1 MTENDKFI
9 PERYYSEMSQKAAEF
24 NVDNYYQSFE
34 YPSNIK
40 RVISNSED
48 LFFCGAE
55 WQRNNLWISVEEVG
69 YPPYDKKCEIDKR
82 KRYLLRFVSGSISQT
97 VSYKV
102 GYLAREDRFVGEM
115 DWVSVTHWMPIPEMK
130 KGE

>member
-1 MTENDKFI
+1 MNKLEEAANAFADEHGFRVPYNVSGREITNDD
-9 PERYYSEMSQKAAEF
+9 YYDKVDIKASKDGFLA
-24 NVDNYYQSFE
+24 
-34 YPSNIK
+34 
-40 RVISNSED
+40 
-48 LFFCGAE
+48 GAE
-55 WQRNNLWISVEEVG
+55 WQKNNMWISVEEFG

-102 GYLAREDRFVGEM
+102 GYLDREDRFVGEM
-115 DWVSVTHWMPIPEMK
+115 DWVSVTHWMPIPEIK

>member
-55 WQRNNLWISVEEVG
+55 WQRNNLWISVEEFG

-82 KRYLLRFVSGSISQT
+82 ERYLLRVVSGSISQT
-97 VSYKV
+97 VNYKI
-102 GYLAREDRFVGEM
+102 GYLARGERFVGEM
-115 DWVSVTHWMPIPEMK
+115 DWVSVTHWMPIPKFNE
-130 KGE
+130 

>member
-1 MTENDKFI
+1 MTEEDKFI

-34 YPSNIK
+34 YPSNTK
-40 RVISNSED
+40 RIISNSED

-55 WQRNNLWISVEEVG
+55 WQRNNLWIPVEEG
-69 YPPYDKKCEIDKR
+69 LPDIDKQC
-82 KRYLLRFVSGSISQT
+82 FVITKNGKCSVSNMYIPKDCYGNVLGEKEWKGSQSFKDSI
-97 VSYKV
+97 V
-102 GYLAREDRFVGEM
+102 A
-115 DWVSVTHWMPIPEMK
+115 WMPIPEIK

>member
-1 MTENDKFI
+1 MTEEDKFI

-34 YPSNIK
+34 YPSNTK
-40 RVISNSED
+40 RIISNSED

-55 WQRNNLWISVEEVG
+55 WQRNNMWISVEEG
-69 YPPYDKKCEIDKR
+69 LPDIDKQC
-82 KRYLLRFVSGSISQT
+82 FVITKNGKCSVSNMYIPKDCCGNVLGGKEWKGSQSFKDSI
-97 VSYKV
+97 V
-102 GYLAREDRFVGEM
+102 A
-115 DWVSVTHWMPIPEMK
+115 WMPIPEIK